1 MATTSELE
9 QLADVRRP
17 LLLDMRD
24 VSFIDAAA
32 IASLVRLYTGGE
44 DDGCPSLI
52 EACSPIV
59 ERVCA
64 SSGSTKFHRRC
75 LRHGPDPT
83 AARSRD
89 GTRRRQQ
96 ATESSRRAGECGQ
109 RWQLLPHSP
118 LPDRRSH

>member
-44 DDGCPSLI
+44 DDGCSSLI

-75 LRHGPDPT
+75 LRHGPDPPPPDPAMER
-83 AARSRD
+83 AA
-89 GTRRRQQ
+89 
-96 ATESSRRAGECGQ
+96 AG
-109 RWQLLPHSP
+109 S
-118 LPDRRSH
+118 D